1 MSRLIFVNLPVK
13 DLDRSMAFF
22 RALGLEFNPDFTD
35 ERAACLVFSDDIYA
49 MLLTEPFFATFT
61 PKPVADATKATE
73 VMTALSADSRE
84 AVDALVGKAVKAGG
98 TEAHEPIDH
107 GFMYERLFSDPD
119 GHVWAIVWMDT
130 AQMDAARGAA

>member
-1 MSRLIFVNLPVK
+1 MTTKIFVNLPVK

-22 RALGLEFNPDFTD
+22 RALDLEFNPDFTD